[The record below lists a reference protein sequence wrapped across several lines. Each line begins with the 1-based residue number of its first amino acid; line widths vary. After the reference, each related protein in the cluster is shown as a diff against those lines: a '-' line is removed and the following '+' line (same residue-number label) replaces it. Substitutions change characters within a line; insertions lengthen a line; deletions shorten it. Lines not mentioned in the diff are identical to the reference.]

1 MISPVEI
8 AVLPI
13 GGYETDLIR
22 HEVEAMVRV
31 FNELGTILT
40 VAEAVVTEEE
50 AGQSVQNL
58 LEKAP
63 DLLLFIPLRGLSA
76 QIMEAV
82 GRMSHTLCLIWPV
95 QGRFALPSSTLAVG
109 ALREA
114 GYPVELFY
122 APPDGPGTSEILR
135 PILKAARAFSRL
147 RRSRVGV
154 IGGLFLNLVSCRYDP
169 QTVES
174 RIGMKLYPIS
184 FAELRDAMHWSSLP
198 IQEIER
204 SRREIIDLYA
214 VESANLNALDQGIR
228 LHLALKQIAQGKK
241 LDGFATECW
250 SGFPMEI
257 GLNPCL
263 GFIEDAYTLACEGD
277 VMSLASLLIVKYLS
291 GSRAYTGD
299 MYDLDMEGV
308 LTLVHC
314 GGPASLAG
322 DNRQVVLAKSQ
333 QAMERGFETMT
344 CRPRI
349 DPGLVTLLR
358 FYGRD
363 CDKMHI
369 AMGEVQS
376 SEQFP
381 NPIVKVKLDGN
392 RWDFLGQCFGNHY
405 IVAPGDIRRELK
417 LLCKWLGISV
427 YET

>member
-1 MISPVEI
+1 
-8 AVLPI
+8 
-13 GGYETDLIR
+13 
-22 HEVEAMVRV
+22 
-31 FNELGTILT
+31 
-40 VAEAVVTEEE
+40 
-50 AGQSVQNL
+50 
-58 LEKAP
+58 
-63 DLLLFIPLRGLSA
+63 
-76 QIMEAV
+76 
-82 GRMSHTLCLIWPV
+82 
-95 QGRFALPSSTLAVG
+95 
-109 ALREA
+109 
-114 GYPVELFY
+114 
-122 APPDGPGTSEILR
+122 
-135 PILKAARAFSRL
+135 
-147 RRSRVGV
+147 
-154 IGGLFLNLVSCRYDP
+154 
-169 QTVES
+169 
-174 RIGMKLYPIS
+174 
-184 FAELRDAMHWSSLP
+184 
-198 IQEIER
+198 
-204 SRREIIDLYA
+204 
-214 VESANLNALDQGIR
+214 
-228 LHLALKQIAQGKK
+228 
-241 LDGFATECW
+241 
-250 SGFPMEI
+250 MEI